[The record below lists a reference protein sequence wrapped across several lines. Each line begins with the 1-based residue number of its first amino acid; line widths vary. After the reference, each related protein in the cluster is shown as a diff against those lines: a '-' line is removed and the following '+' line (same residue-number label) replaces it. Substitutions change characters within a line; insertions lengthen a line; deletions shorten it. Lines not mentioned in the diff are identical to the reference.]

1 MIISIILRY
10 RSGSSWGQGGVP
22 VICFCIFTPTHLTSI
37 YFKRVGSTTK
47 WFNRQLVHHYMSLSH
62 APWLDS
68 INVKGLPKE
77 TAKHEDIKYVFI
89 YIYHSMALFIN
100 GLDVYLL
107 MPFVLF
113 LPYGYQNDEWKPQPF
128 QQSAMTPGIQIILTT
143 PKNWKC
149 GLLRCLHLGSLGAK
163 CFFK

>member
-22 VICFCIFTPTHLTSI
+22 VICFCIFTPTHFTHLTNI

-68 INVKGLPKE
+68 INVQGLPKE
-77 TAKHEDIKYVFI
+77 TTKHEDISQHGFNYSLMDWMFTFWCL
-89 YIYHSMALFIN
+89 LF
-100 GLDVYLL
+100 YFCL
-107 MPFVLF
+107 MVC
-113 LPYGYQNDEWKPQPF
+113 QNDEWKPQPL
-128 QQSAMTPGIQIILTT
+128 QQSALERPLPRPQSVVYLDAYI
-143 PKNWKC
+143 WVV
-149 GLLRCLHLGSLGAK
+149 
-163 CFFK
+163 